1 MKYLPFL
8 FCLFVLISCSE
19 KPAAT
24 ETTSEEVVTPTD
36 AAVIENK
43 DGQYADV
50 PANAAK
56 EEFTDTPGVVK
67 VSVGTDAQGTYKDG
81 KRDGSW
87 IEYHPNG
94 LVKTITSYVDGKKEG
109 LYAELTNNGQLQ
121 KRMYYHNN
129 LRHGEYKEYN
139 YSTVKEDRT
148 YQFDKLEGTV
158 KIFYDNG
165 KVMEEGNYK
174 NGTRDGISKWYDKE
188 GNPTITY
195 EYKNGELVKK

>member
-1 MKYLPFL
+1 MKNPIIVSIL
-8 FCLFVLISCSE
+8 LILLSCSE
-19 KPAAT
+19 KPAGT
-24 ETTSEEVVTPTD
+24 EITGSEITTPVD
-36 AAVIENK
+36 AAAIENK
-43 DGQYADV
+43 DGEYTDV
-50 PANAAK
+50 PANATK

-67 VSVGTDAQGTYKDG
+67 VSIGPEAQGMYKDG
-81 KRDGSW
+81 KRNGAW

-109 LYAELTNNGQLQ
+109 LFVELTNNGQLQ

-129 LRHGEYKEYN
+129 LRHGEYKEFN
-139 YSTVKEDRT
+139 YSTVKEERP

-165 KVMEEGNYK
+165 KVMEEGSYK
-174 NGTRDGISKWYDKE
+174 NGTRDGVSKWYDKE

>member
-1 MKYLPFL
+1 MKQLTFL

-24 ETTSEEVVTPTD
+24 ETTSAVAAPAD
-36 AAVIENK
+36 AAVIENN
-43 DGQYADV
+43 DGQYVDV

-67 VSVGTDAQGTYKDG
+67 VSLGADAQGTYKDG

-129 LRHGEYKEYN
+129 LRHGEYKEFN
-139 YSTVKEDRT
+139 YSTVKEERT

-174 NGTRDGISKWYDKE
+174 NGTRDGVSKWYDKE